1 MKMTYSKPQ
10 AQVINLYAEDTML
23 VAGSGNNVSYDVD
36 NTKETN
42 VIMSDQKGWSSG
54 SWSADED

>member
-23 VAGSGNNVSYDVD
+23 AESGVSYDVD
-36 NTKETN
+36 ATKETN
-42 VIMSDQKGWSSG
+42 MVMSDSKGWNSD
-54 SWSADED
+54 SWTADED

>member
-10 AQVINLYAEDTML
+10 AHVVNLYAEDTML
-23 VAGSGNNVSYDVD
+23 AGSGTASFDVD

-42 VIMSDQKGWSSG
+42 VIMSDSKGWDSE
-54 SWSADED
+54 SWTADED

>member
-10 AQVINLYAEDTML
+10 AQVINLYGEDTML
-23 VAGSGNNVSYDVD
+23 AGSGNVSYDVD
-36 NTKETN
+36 KTKETN
-42 VIMSDQKGWSSG
+42 MIMSDQKGWSSD

>member
-10 AQVINLYAEDTML
+10 AQVINLYGEGIML
-23 VAGSGNNVSYDVD
+23 AGSGDVSYDVD
-36 NTKETN
+36 KTKETN
-42 VIMSDQKGWSSG
+42 VIMSDQKGWSSD

>member
-10 AQVINLYAEDTML
+10 AQVINLYGEDIML
-23 VAGSGNNVSYDVD
+23 AGSERFAVDGNKDTDV
-36 NTKETN
+36 
-42 VIMSDQKGWSSG
+42 VMSDQKGWSSD

>member
-10 AQVINLYAEDTML
+10 AQVINLYAEDMML
-23 VAGSGNNVSYDVD
+23 AGSEKFVVDGNKDTDV
-36 NTKETN
+36 
-42 VIMSDQKGWSSG
+42 VMSDQKGWSSD

>member
-10 AQVINLYAEDTML
+10 SQVVNLYAEDTML
-23 VAGSGNNVSYDVD
+23 AGSGRFVVDGTKDTDV
-36 NTKETN
+36 
-42 VIMSDQKGWSSG
+42 VMSDQKGWSSD

>member
-10 AQVINLYAEDTML
+10 AQVINLYGEDIM
-23 VAGSGNNVSYDVD
+23 VAGSENVSYDVD
-36 NTKETN
+36 KTKETN
-42 VIMSDQKGWSSG
+42 VIMSDQKGWSSD

>member
-23 VAGSGNNVSYDVD
+23 AGSEKFVVDGNKNTDV
-36 NTKETN
+36 
-42 VIMSDQKGWSSG
+42 VMSDQKGWSSD

>member
-10 AQVINLYAEDTML
+10 AQVVNLYAEDTML
-23 VAGSGNNVSYDVD
+23 AVSGNVSFDVD
-36 NTKETN
+36 GTKDTD
-42 VIMSDQKGWSSG
+42 VVMSDQKGWSSD

>member
-23 VAGSGNNVSYDVD
+23 AGSGDVSFDVD
-36 NTKETN
+36 GNKNTD
-42 VIMSDQKGWSSG
+42 VVMSDQKGWSSD

>member
-23 VAGSGNNVSYDVD
+23 AGSRNVSFDVD

-42 VIMSDQKGWSSG
+42 VVMSDQNGWSSD

>member
-1 MKMTYSKPQ
+1 MTYSKPQ

-23 VAGSGNNVSYDVD
+23 AGSGDVSFDVD
-36 NTKETN
+36 GNKNTD
-42 VIMSDQKGWSSG
+42 VVMSDQKGWSSD

>member
-23 VAGSGNNVSYDVD
+23 AGSERFVVDGAKNTDV
-36 NTKETN
+36 
-42 VIMSDQKGWSSG
+42 VMSDQKGWSSD

>member
-10 AQVINLYAEDTML
+10 AQVINLYGEDIML
-23 VAGSGNNVSYDVD
+23 AGSERFVVD
-36 NTKETN
+36 GTKDTG
-42 VIMSDQKGWSSG
+42 VVMSDQKGWSSD

>member
-10 AQVINLYAEDTML
+10 SQVVNLYAEDTML
-23 VAGSGNNVSYDVD
+23 AGSGRFVVDGTKDTDV
-36 NTKETN
+36 
-42 VIMSDQKGWSSG
+42 VMSDLKGWSSD

>member
-10 AQVINLYAEDTML
+10 AQVINLYGEDIML
-23 VAGSGNNVSYDVD
+23 AGSGNSVSYDVD
-36 NTKETN
+36 KTKETN
-42 VIMSDQKGWSSG
+42 VIMSDQKGWSSD

>member
-10 AQVINLYAEDTML
+10 AQVINLYGEDIML
-23 VAGSGNNVSYDVD
+23 AGSRNVSYDVD
-36 NTKETN
+36 KTKETN
-42 VIMSDQKGWSSG
+42 VIMSDQKGWSSD

>member
-10 AQVINLYAEDTML
+10 AQVVNLYGEDTML
-23 VAGSGNNVSYDVD
+23 AGSGNVSYDVD
-36 NTKETN
+36 KTKETN
-42 VIMSDQKGWSSG
+42 VIMSDQKGWSSD

>member
-10 AQVINLYAEDTML
+10 AQVINLYGEDIML
-23 VAGSGNNVSYDVD
+23 TGSERFAVDGTKDTDV
-36 NTKETN
+36 
-42 VIMSDQKGWSSG
+42 VMSDQKGWSSD

>member
-10 AQVINLYAEDTML
+10 AQVIDLYAEDTML
-23 VAGSGNNVSYDVD
+23 AGSERFVVD
-36 NTKETN
+36 GTKNTDE
-42 VIMSDQKGWSSG
+42 VMSDQKGWSSD

>member
-10 AQVINLYAEDTML
+10 AQVINLYGEDIML
-23 VAGSGNNVSYDVD
+23 TGSGDASFDVD
-36 NTKETN
+36 KTKETN
-42 VIMSDQKGWSSG
+42 VIMSDQKGWSSD

>member
-10 AQVINLYAEDTML
+10 AQVINLYGEDIIL
-23 VAGSGNNVSYDVD
+23 AVSGNVSYDVD
-36 NTKETN
+36 KTKETN
-42 VIMSDQKGWSSG
+42 VIMSDQKGWSSD

>member
-10 AQVINLYAEDTML
+10 AQVINLYGEDIM
-23 VAGSGNNVSYDVD
+23 VPGSGKASFDVD
-36 NTKETN
+36 KTKETN
-42 VIMSDQKGWSSG
+42 VIMSDQKGWSSD

>member
-10 AQVINLYAEDTML
+10 AQVVNLYGEDIL
-23 VAGSGNNVSYDVD
+23 AGSGKASFDVD
-36 NTKETN
+36 KTKETN
-42 VIMSDQKGWSSG
+42 MIMSDQKGWSSD

>member
-10 AQVINLYAEDTML
+10 AQVINLYGEDIML
-23 VAGSGNNVSYDVD
+23 AGANSFAVDGTKDTDV
-36 NTKETN
+36 
-42 VIMSDQKGWSSG
+42 VMSDQKGWSSD

>member
-10 AQVINLYAEDTML
+10 AQVINLYAEDML
-23 VAGSGNNVSYDVD
+23 AGSGNVSFDVD
-36 NTKETN
+36 KTKETN
-42 VIMSDQKGWSSG
+42 VIMSDQKGWSSD

>member
-1 MKMTYSKPQ
+1 MTYSKPQ

-23 VAGSGNNVSYDVD
+23 AGLGNNVSYDVD
-36 NTKETN
+36 KTKETN
-42 VIMSDQKGWSSG
+42 VIMSDQKGWSSN

>member
-10 AQVINLYAEDTML
+10 AQVINLYGEDIML
-23 VAGSGNNVSYDVD
+23 AGSRKASFDVD
-36 NTKETN
+36 KTKETN
-42 VIMSDQKGWSSG
+42 VIMSDQKGWSSD

>member
-10 AQVINLYAEDTML
+10 AQVINLYVEDTML
-23 VAGSGNNVSYDVD
+23 AVSGNVSYDVD
-36 NTKETN
+36 KTKETN
-42 VIMSDQKGWSSG
+42 VIMSDQKGWSSD

>member
-10 AQVINLYAEDTML
+10 AQVINLHAEDML
-23 VAGSGNNVSYDVD
+23 LAVSERFTVDGS
-36 NTKETN
+36 KETD
-42 VIMSDQKGWSSG
+42 VVMSDQKGWSSD

>member
-10 AQVINLYAEDTML
+10 AQVVNLYAEDIML
-23 VAGSGNNVSYDVD
+23 AGSERFAVDGTKDTDV
-36 NTKETN
+36 
-42 VIMSDQKGWSSG
+42 VMSDQKGWSSD

>member
-10 AQVINLYAEDTML
+10 AQVINLYVEDMLAE
-23 VAGSGNNVSYDVD
+23 SGNNVSYDVD
-36 NTKETN
+36 KTKETN
-42 VIMSDQKGWSSG
+42 VIMSDQKGWSSD

>member
-10 AQVINLYAEDTML
+10 AQVINLYAEDIML
-23 VAGSGNNVSYDVD
+23 AGSGDVSYDVD
-36 NTKETN
+36 KTKETN
-42 VIMSDQKGWSSG
+42 VIMSDQKGWSSD